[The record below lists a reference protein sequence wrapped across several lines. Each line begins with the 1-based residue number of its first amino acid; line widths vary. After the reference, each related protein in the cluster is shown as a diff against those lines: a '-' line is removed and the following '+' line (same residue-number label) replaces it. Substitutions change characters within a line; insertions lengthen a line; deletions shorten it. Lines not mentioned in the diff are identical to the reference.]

1 MEIHEGGCLQAAAM
15 RLHPDKGGNAE
26 QFKASHDDTAAET

>member
-1 MEIHEGGCLQAAAM
+1 M

-26 QFKASHDDTAAET
+26 QFKAARAAYERILETRRLAASLGA